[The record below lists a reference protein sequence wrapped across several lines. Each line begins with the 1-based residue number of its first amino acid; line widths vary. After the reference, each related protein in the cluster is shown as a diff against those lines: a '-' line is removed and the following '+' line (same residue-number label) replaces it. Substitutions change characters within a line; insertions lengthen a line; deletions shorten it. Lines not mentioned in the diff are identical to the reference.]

1 MPRTLVKLCGFL
13 DPAEARHALDLGVHW
28 IGLNFH
34 PPSKRYL
41 RPDLTPAFLESFP
54 DRSALVALF
63 VDRPVPE
70 IIHFTTSL
78 GLTTVQLHG
87 QEPPSEVR
95 ALQSAGLHVIKAF
108 RIGGQD
114 DLDRMSSWLAEA
126 LPDSILLDAFVPGE
140 PGGTGRLIAAD
151 LLSSLPPL
159 PVPLILAGGLD
170 PGTVAAAIRL
180 ARPWMVDAA
189 SGVETS
195 PGRKCPRLVRAFLDS
210 VRSTDRPS

>member
-1 MPRTLVKLCGFL
+1 MPPTLVKLCGFL

-41 RPDLTPAFLESFP
+41 RPDLAPAFLESFP
-54 DRSALVALF
+54 ERSPFVALF

-70 IIHFTTSL
+70 ILQLTTAL

-87 QEPPSEVR
+87 QETPSEVR
-95 ALQSAGLHVIKAF
+95 ALRSAGLHVIKAF
-108 RIGGQD
+108 RVGGTD
-114 DLDRMSSWLAEA
+114 DLDRMSSRLAEA

-151 LLSSLPPL
+151 LLASLPPL
-159 PVPLILAGGLD
+159 PSPLILAGGLD
-170 PGTVAAAIRL
+170 PDTVAPAIRL

-189 SGVETS
+189 SGVESS
-195 PGRKCPRLVRAFLDS
+195 PGRKCPRSVEAFLRSVRAAD
-210 VRSTDRPS
+210 PSS